1 MMKEGSQG
9 DKLYGEITR
18 QEFLRRAGVA
28 VVGVGLFGLASCDG
42 RDEEAREA
50 GRPKRGGTLIVGA
63 SGGSAKDS
71 IDPHLPLST
80 MDQFRQAQMY
90 EGLARFDA
98 DFNFKLVLAEEIT
111 LEQPD
116 RMLVRLRPGVEFHDG
131 KPLTV
136 DDVLFSYR
144 RIVTEPKGLGRAGLS
159 ILDLKNSK
167 KLDERTVRF
176 FLKKPNVAILDEV
189 AQVFN
194 GIAPVGFDPGKPN
207 GTGPFM
213 FKSFDPGRQSVFDR
227 NPRYWQED
235 VPYVDSVEIN
245 NLTDD
250 TARVNALLGGEVHV
264 IDGLPATQLPAIER
278 QDDLRVVRSPSG
290 QSSTFYM
297 RVDQAPF
304 DDVRVRQAMRLIVDR
319 PQMIQQALGGVGQ
332 IGNDVFSIQD
342 PLYNHDLPQ
351 REQDIGEAR
360 SLLKQAGQEGLEVEL
375 LTGPVTPGLLSASQ
389 VLAEQAKAAD
399 VTINLRQVDVG
410 TLFGDKFLTWGF
422 SVDFWSTRN
431 YLSTVAL
438 ALVPT
443 SPFNETHW
451 PDDESRT
458 VYTQL
463 YNEAIR
469 TVNTEKRRELIHEM
483 QRLDWER
490 GGYII
495 WAFDEI
501 LDAQST
507 RISGLQPN
515 KYKPLNGYDL
525 SGLFFV

>member
-1 MMKEGSQG
+1 M
-9 DKLYGEITR
+9 
-18 QEFLRRAGVA
+18 
-28 VVGVGLFGLASCDG
+28 VGVSLLGLPGCDD
-42 RDEEAREA
+42 REEEAQEA
-50 GRPKRGGTLIVGA
+50 GRRKRGGTLIVGA
-63 SGGSAKDS
+63 SGGSASDS
-71 IDPHLPLST
+71 VDPHLPLST
-80 MDQFRQAQMY
+80 IDQFRQAQLY

-116 RMLVRLRPGVEFHDG
+116 RMLVRLRPGVEFHNG
-131 KPLTV
+131 KPLTA

-159 ILDLKNSK
+159 ILDLDSSK

-176 FLKKPNVAILDEV
+176 FLKSPNVAILDEV

-194 GIAPVGFDPGKPN
+194 GIAPVDFDPREPN

-213 FKSFDPGRQSVFDR
+213 FESFEPGRQSVFAR
-227 NPRYWQED
+227 NPQYWQAD
-235 VPYVDSVEIN
+235 VPYVDSVVIN
-245 NLTDD
+245 DLTDD

-264 IDGLPATQLPAIER
+264 IDGLLATQLPVVEG

-304 DDVRVRQAMRLIVDR
+304 NDVRVRQAMRLIVDR

-332 IGNDVFSIQD
+332 VGNDVFSIQD

-351 REQDIGEAR
+351 RGQDIGEAR

-375 LTGPVTPGLLSASQ
+375 LTGPVTPGLLAASQ

-399 VTINLRQVDVG
+399 VRINLRQVDVG
-410 TLFGDKFLTWGF
+410 TLFGDKFLTWLF
-422 SVDFWSTRN
+422 AVDFWSTRN

-438 ALVPT
+438 ALLPT

-458 VYTQL
+458 AYLRL
-463 YNEAIR
+463 YNEAIQ
-469 TVNTEKRRELIHEM
+469 TVDSEKRGELIHEM
-483 QRLDWER
+483 QRIDWER

-495 WAFDEI
+495 WAFDTF
-501 LDAQST
+501 LDAHST
-507 RISGLQPN
+507 KISGLQPN
-515 KYKPLNGYDL
+515 EYKPFNGYDL
-525 SGLFFV
+525 SRLFFV